1 VDGRVMEELL
11 QRFLELIEL
20 ENERLEAISNEE
32 IANVDEDDEE

>member
-1 VDGRVMEELL
+1 MEELL